1 MAEKPFRRLPSY
13 AGPITPQQAAQ
24 GIQAAVQNARSLLA
38 DAKLL
43 CEHSRWSRVASL
55 SILAAEEIGKVSLL
69 RRILVAE
76 PPEQLREMWRDYRM
90 HTKKNWLG
98 AFLTCVREAPN
109 IEDFRELA
117 DPESDHQHLLEALKQ
132 LALYSD
138 CLGECHWCIPDRA
151 IDEQEAR
158 FLLRNAQ
165 RLVPEGESAMQSP
178 AELELWIKHMKPV
191 QGKGMLPMK
200 EALIACYHEAQE
212 LGVLRGNSSV
222 EDMVRFLL

>member
-1 MAEKPFRRLPSY
+1 MTEKPFRRLPSY

-38 DAKLL
+38 DAELL
-43 CEHSRWSRVASL
+43 CEHSRWPRVASL

-69 RRILVAE
+69 REILVAE
-76 PPEQLREMWRDYRM
+76 TPEQLREMWRDYRR
-90 HTKKNWLG
+90 HTEKNWLG
-98 AFLTCVREAPN
+98 VFLSCVSEAPN

-117 DPESDHQHLLEALKQ
+117 DPESDHRQLLEALKQ
-132 LALYSD
+132 LGLYSD
-138 CLGECHWCIPDRA
+138 CLGQCHWCLPDRA

-158 FLLRNAQ
+158 VLLRNAEC
-165 RLVPEGESAMQSP
+165 LVPKGESAMQTP
-178 AELELWIKHMKPV
+178 AELQLWIKHMRPV
-191 QGKGMLPMK
+191 QGKGMLAMK
-200 EALIACYHEAQE
+200 EALIACYDEAQE